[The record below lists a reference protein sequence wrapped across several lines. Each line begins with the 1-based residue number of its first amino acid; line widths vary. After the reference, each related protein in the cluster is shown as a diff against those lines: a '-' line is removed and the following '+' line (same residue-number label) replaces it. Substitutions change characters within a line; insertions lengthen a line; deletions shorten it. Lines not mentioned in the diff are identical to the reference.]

1 MWDSSRKKVFI
12 RTDANKVIASGHV
25 MRCLSIA
32 DALFDLGLQ
41 VEFVMSDS
49 CAFETIR
56 RRGYDVS
63 ALDTDWRSI
72 EEGADLLERK
82 CLELSE
88 PATIL
93 VDTYS
98 ITRPY
103 VDRLARCAKICYLG
117 SKRDD
122 LGNLS
127 LLANYST
134 DIDTARYE
142 ELYLKRGTALLLGP
156 RYAPLKKRFSS
167 LAKTP
172 SETID
177 RVLLTTGSTDPH
189 NFISEF
195 LRAVKNS
202 RILRSLEFEVVV
214 GQMFEFE
221 DEIEHLAS
229 QEDNIRLHRKV
240 EDMAGLMA
248 TVDVA
253 VSACGTTVY
262 ELAAVGLPVVT
273 FAMVDEQVAS
283 AESLARLGVVAYSG
297 LCYSSKQG
305 VLNSAISKLEDLVAT
320 PEKAAVLATKARSL
334 IDGKGAQRIAKEL
347 AEL

>member
-1 MWDSSRKKVFI
+1 M
-12 RTDANKVIASGHV
+12 
-25 MRCLSIA
+25 
-32 DALFDLGLQ
+32 
-41 VEFVMSDS
+41 
-49 CAFETIR
+49 
-56 RRGYDVS
+56 
-63 ALDTDWRSI
+63 
-72 EEGADLLERK
+72 
-82 CLELSE
+82 
-88 PATIL
+88 
-93 VDTYS
+93 
-98 ITRPY
+98 
-103 VDRLARCAKICYLG
+103 
-117 SKRDD
+117 
-122 LGNLS
+122 
-127 LLANYST
+127 
-134 DIDTARYE
+134 
-142 ELYLKRGTALLLGP
+142 
-156 RYAPLKKRFSS
+156 
-167 LAKTP
+167 
-172 SETID
+172 
-177 RVLLTTGSTDPH
+177 LLTTGSTDPH

-283 AESLARLGVVAYSG
+283 AESLVRLGVVAYSG
-297 LCYSSKQG
+297 LFYSSKQG

>member
-189 NFISEF
+189 NFISE
-195 LRAVKNS
+195 
-202 RILRSLEFEVVV
+202 
-214 GQMFEFE
+214 MFEFE

-297 LCYSSKQG
+297 LFYSSKQG

-320 PEKAAVLATKARSL
+320 PEKAAVLAAKARSL